1 MAKSKKKN
9 VKITGMTRGLV
20 CRYYYR
26 IFMAVLVYLLDSKL
40 QSNLKTTKFE
50 ETKIALEVCYKEIQ
64 RLRSEKL
71 APAKTTPR
79 Y

>member
-20 CRYYYR
+20 CRYYYC